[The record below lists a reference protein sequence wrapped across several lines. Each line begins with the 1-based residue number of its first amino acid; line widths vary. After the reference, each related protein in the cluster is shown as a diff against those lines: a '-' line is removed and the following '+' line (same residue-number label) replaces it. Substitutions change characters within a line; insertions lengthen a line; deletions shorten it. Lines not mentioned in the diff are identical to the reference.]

1 MRQGDRNNLKEW
13 PGSPDG
19 AFLEIKSEKNICK
32 ALQLTLYY

>member
-1 MRQGDRNNLKEW
+1 MRQGVRNNLKEW

-19 AFLEIKSEKNICK
+19 VFLENESEKNIWK